1 MLLFAC
7 VSLVFWSRTP
17 HRGRDRGRRATAEGA
32 RSAREKQRV
41 RAGAAP
47 RARRHAG
54 GTRATGGAAHYA
66 GSLLCMLPT
75 RYNAKDTRLKSLYI

>member
-17 HRGRDRGRRATAEGA
+17 HRGRGGGRW
-32 RSAREKQRV
+32 
-41 RAGAAP
+41 P
-47 RARRHAG
+47 RAREAQGARAARAAAAG
-54 GTRATGGAAHYA
+54 ARADTPGHSGAGHTRQGAAHYA

-75 RYNAKDTRLKSLYI
+75 RYNAKDTRC